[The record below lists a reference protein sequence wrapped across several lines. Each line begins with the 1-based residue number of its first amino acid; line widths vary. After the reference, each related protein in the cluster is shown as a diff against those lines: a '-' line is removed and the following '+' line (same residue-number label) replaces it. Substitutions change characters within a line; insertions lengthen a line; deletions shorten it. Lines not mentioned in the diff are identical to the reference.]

1 VDKELLSIPEPS
13 INANPDSVRIVYRR
27 DKNNWCGVAYT
38 ASDLDLSEWSNDEI
52 GEGNVYTPHLIM
64 AGGYPH
70 VIFIN
75 YDPNYIIS
83 VLCHATVMAIPSDWA
98 VTNILVDPNNRYN
111 DSRIAVDPQG
121 WLHVLWE
128 EMTSGY
134 IRVAHS
140 TDGGSHWSGF
150 NFIAYSNSSG
160 SSLATSSQGILVV
173 FDSLDNGVRHVYG
186 RASNDFGV
194 SWNNPFQ
201 ITDFSGINESNC
213 YLVSGHSARHLLFQ
227 RQDPTSDYDLY
238 YMAYDDSLLS
248 DSPEATAYNSASH
261 LARDYFSGSLHLVY
275 QSQDRLLYS
284 YSNDGG
290 MTWTP
295 HHILEDPE
303 TQQKEHG
310 RYPSIGLNPGFFA
323 CNPCVV
329 FVDSDNQVKYLYRDL
344 GGEWQGFTILPAI
357 FGLDPGPPAIATYGG
372 DVYVVFSVMSWVG
385 REDFIS
391 AVLFYQFS
399 SSATEPPDPTILDQA
414 MNGSL
419 YGSNVSITIDG
430 NGAPHV
436 AWSKKVGL
444 NNYED
449 IFYCWRDANGNW
461 QQIRNISEQSN
472 AQSVCPHIDDYGDYL
487 SAVWWYDGD
496 YEIWL
501 RQKYIP
507 DDWEDKIPY
516 SQEYAI
522 CNYPVNAAV
531 DFSVWCET
539 PSNQSDIRY
548 HSTTT
553 H

>member
-1 VDKELLSIPEPS
+1 
-13 INANPDSVRIVYRR
+13 
-27 DKNNWCGVAYT
+27 
-38 ASDLDLSEWSNDEI
+38 
-52 GEGNVYTPHLIM
+52 
-64 AGGYPH
+64 
-70 VIFIN
+70 
-75 YDPNYIIS
+75 
-83 VLCHATVMAIPSDWA
+83 
-98 VTNILVDPNNRYN
+98 
-111 DSRIAVDPQG
+111 
-121 WLHVLWE
+121 
-128 EMTSGY
+128 
-134 IRVAHS
+134 
-140 TDGGSHWSGF
+140 
-150 NFIAYSNSSG
+150 
-160 SSLATSSQGILVV
+160 
-173 FDSLDNGVRHVYG
+173 
-186 RASNDFGV
+186 
-194 SWNNPFQ
+194 
-201 ITDFSGINESNC
+201 
-213 YLVSGHSARHLLFQ
+213 
-227 RQDPTSDYDLY
+227 
-238 YMAYDDSLLS
+238 
-248 DSPEATAYNSASH
+248 
-261 LARDYFSGSLHLVY
+261 
-275 QSQDRLLYS
+275 
-284 YSNDGG
+284 
-290 MTWTP
+290 
-295 HHILEDPE
+295 
-303 TQQKEHG
+303 
-310 RYPSIGLNPGFFA
+310 
-323 CNPCVV
+323 
-329 FVDSDNQVKYLYRDL
+329 
-344 GGEWQGFTILPAI
+344 
-357 FGLDPGPPAIATYGG
+357 
-372 DVYVVFSVMSWVG
+372 MSWVG

-548 HSTTT
+548 HSNSYNWGWVSQASKNEYFCHSQLQRDWSPWDLYTIFTKGDEIPYRIIST